1 MDRDKSSKKL
11 SRSRRTSSPYQ
22 RSCSQTARR
31 TQSINSQSISMQQ
44 SAPQT
49 SQQSDMDEQD
59 KSFEESPKEKKQLDP
74 YEFFSVKTD
83 NTYTCNICQKV
94 GLVCILITF
103 FK

>member
-1 MDRDKSSKKL
+1 MDSDKSSKKL

-44 SAPQT
+44 S
-49 SQQSDMDEQD
+49 DMDEQD
-59 KSFEESPKEKKQLDP
+59 KSFEESPKENKQLDP

>member
-1 MDRDKSSKKL
+1 MDSDKSSKKL

-31 TQSINSQSISMQQ
+31 TQSINSQSISM
-44 SAPQT
+44 
-49 SQQSDMDEQD
+49 QQSDMDEQD